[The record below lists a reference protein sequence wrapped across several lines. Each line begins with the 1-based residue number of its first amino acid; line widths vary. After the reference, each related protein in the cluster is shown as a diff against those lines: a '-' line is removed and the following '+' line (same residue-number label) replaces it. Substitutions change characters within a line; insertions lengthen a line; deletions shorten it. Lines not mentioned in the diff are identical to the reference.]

1 LFTIDNEKLNMDMTV
16 ARSQRLAR
24 VNQTCMR
31 CLVLSC
37 AVTLESAEIT
47 MGLDV
52 QQAAEMD
59 KRSLFH
65 PFTAITD
72 LNAEGPT
79 LMAEGKGV
87 RLKDVQGR
95 EYLDGMA
102 GLWCVNLGYGRKEIV
117 DAIAKQS
124 ERLSY
129 FHTFNGMSS
138 DVVAECAEALLQ
150 RAPVPMARVFFGASG
165 SDANETQLKLI
176 WYYNNLRGKPDKKK
190 IVARWNS
197 YHGSGVATASLTGL
211 PGMHTLFDLPKGPIL
226 HVGAPYF
233 YRKAEPGQT
242 EREFSRTL
250 AKELEDLIEREGADT
265 IAAFFAEPVMGAGGL
280 IPPPEGYF
288 EEIVP
293 ILRKHDIL
301 LVLDEVVSGF
311 GRLGTY
317 WGAQAFALE
326 PDLITSAKG
335 VTSGYFPMS
344 VCYISP
350 KVWDVVESNAGKA
363 GLFGH
368 GYTYSAHPVGAAAAL
383 ATLKLIDELKVVE
396 HVADVGPYLHTQMH
410 AALGQHA
417 HVGDIRGRG
426 LMIGIELV
434 KDRETKESFP
444 MADRTGRQILKA
456 AAARGLITRALG
468 DTMVFAPPLVIERT
482 QIDELVDKFSDA
494 VNDVVG

>member
-1 LFTIDNEKLNMDMTV
+1 MAF
-16 ARSQRLAR
+16 
-24 VNQTCMR
+24 
-31 CLVLSC
+31 
-37 AVTLESAEIT
+37 
-47 MGLDV
+47 DV
-52 QQAAEMD
+52 RQAAEID
-59 KRSLFH
+59 KRSMFH

-72 LNAEGPT
+72 LVAEGPT
-79 LMAEGKGV
+79 LMAEGNGI
-87 RLKDVQGR
+87 RLKDVEGR

-102 GLWCVNLGYGRKEIV
+102 GLWCVNLGYGRREIV
-117 DAIAKQS
+117 DAIARQS

-138 DVVAECAEALLQ
+138 DVAAQCAEALLE
-150 RAPVPMARVFFGASG
+150 RAPVPMARVFFGTSG

-176 WYYNNLRGKPDKKK
+176 WYYNNLRGKPQKKK
-190 IVARWNS
+190 VIARWNS

-226 HVGAPYF
+226 HVSAPYY
-233 YRKAEPGQT
+233 YRKAVQGQT
-242 EREFSRTL
+242 QRDFSRML
-250 AKELEDLIEREGADT
+250 ARELEELIEREGSET

-317 WGAQAFALE
+317 WGAQAFGLE

-350 KVWDVVESNAGKA
+350 KVWDVIETNASTA

-383 ATLKLIDELKVVE
+383 ATLKLIDDLEIVN
-396 HVADVGPYLHTQMH
+396 HVATVGPYLHEQMQTQ
-410 AALGQHA
+410 LGQHQ

-434 KDRETKESFP
+434 KDRGTKEAFP
-444 MADRTGRQILKA
+444 MADRTGRKVLKA
-456 AAARGLITRALG
+456 AAERGLVTRALG
-468 DTMVFAPPLVIERT
+468 DIMVFAPPLVISKSEA
-482 QIDELVDKFSDA
+482 DELVDKFSAA
-494 VNDVVG
+494 VKDVVG